1 MRPIYRHTQQREQ
14 FRGICLIVDM
24 KEAYP
29 DMRRILQNYFHA
41 GRMAE
46 QQIKQRDRLTVNLK
60 ELEVVSPSIP

>member
-41 GRMAE
+41 GG
-46 QQIKQRDRLTVNLK
+46 DG
-60 ELEVVSPSIP
+60 